1 MMDKMKILLL
11 LNGINSGWFVKKSY
25 VDNEGIEGETLAVA
39 LLFVSEISLSKL
51 WSHVDTSMTDILIF
65 R

>member
-1 MMDKMKILLL
+1 MNHILIQTFVKMIDKIKILLL

-39 LLFVSEISLSKL
+39 LLFVSELY
-51 WSHVDTSMTDILIF
+51 
-65 R
+65 

>member
-1 MMDKMKILLL
+1 MNHILIQNFVKMIDKMKILLL

-39 LLFVSEISLSKL
+39 LLFVSEI
-51 WSHVDTSMTDILIF
+51 H
-65 R
+65 

>member
-1 MMDKMKILLL
+1 MIDKMKILLL

-25 VDNEGIEGETLAVA
+25 VDNEGGFEGETLT
-39 LLFVSEISLSKL
+39 SLRKL
-51 WSHVDTSMTDILIF
+51 WSHVDTTKTDILIF